1 MAPTID
7 TKATAVHHDLPTPD
21 PETPVKPRQP
31 YKLST
36 LCVTVENPS
45 MKDQYGSSSVPI
57 YQNATFK
64 GVGNEYD
71 YSRSGNPTRSHL
83 EHHIAKISS
92 AARAFAVSSGMAALD
107 VILRLLRPGDEII
120 AGDDLYG
127 GTNRLL
133 TFIRTH
139 VGVTVYRVDTINP
152 NAVIPFIHPTK
163 TAMVLLDKEIKE
175 RAPNAIVAVDNT
187 MVSPYLQRPLEHG
200 ADIVCDSA
208 TKYLSGHHDLM
219 AGMITCDKDDLAKQT
234 AFTINSVGNA
244 LTPIDCFLLLRGVN
258 KYIRVH
264 FALWEQNPGF
274 ADLKDV
280 SSTRQLAPFSLMQI
294 CSRWRNVCI
303 STSKLWVCHHIPL
316 YRSKSLSSHRSQR
329 DPFES
334 YINLTHYT
342 RLALFRSKGSPL
354 HVHITILPAN
364 PVAAAA
370 GLLFDVSD
378 RWQSAYIAIGSTSPS
393 AAPCLSARQFLKGL
407 RYPILEELT
416 SECDSTGS
424 TEQDEYCLPSFVRS
438 PKLHTLRVV
447 KMRWWPVCDSQSES
461 SNAVLSD
468 VVDGINGDLDHGEV
482 SEGEIERRPLPHL
495 PYSQIRI
502 LTGSASLPTL
512 YTLLKFCSNLE
523 RVEVEQERF
532 PALALPA
539 PAALIWRQHHI
550 YDWNSTFTTSPT
562 ASSDNGFPK
571 NIAIDA
577 PRLHTL
583 SISLATDQP
592 PLTNWMRRTPSLKTL
607 SLTGGKLTSKV
618 VHEQVVNDIIGF
630 LHRQRFFSC
639 GGLEN
644 LSRPESFS
652 GLEHFTLSTVEITS
666 RQLIEL
672 FTHMPER
679 DS

>member
-1 MAPTID
+1 M
-7 TKATAVHHDLPTPD
+7 
-21 PETPVKPRQP
+21 
-31 YKLST
+31 
-36 LCVTVENPS
+36 
-45 MKDQYGSSSVPI
+45 
-57 YQNATFK
+57 
-64 GVGNEYD
+64 
-71 YSRSGNPTRSHL
+71 
-83 EHHIAKISS
+83 SS
-92 AARAFAVSSGMAALD
+92 AIHDPFQKHSMPLAAATCSARGSQ
-107 VILRLLRPGDEII
+107 PW
-120 AGDDLYG
+120 
-127 GTNRLL
+127 
-133 TFIRTH
+133 
-139 VGVTVYRVDTINP
+139 
-152 NAVIPFIHPTK
+152 
-163 TAMVLLDKEIKE
+163 
-175 RAPNAIVAVDNT
+175 RAI
-187 MVSPYLQRPLEHG
+187 MLELQ
-200 ADIVCDSA
+200 
-208 TKYLSGHHDLM
+208 
-219 AGMITCDKDDLAKQT
+219 
-234 AFTINSVGNA
+234 
-244 LTPIDCFLLLRGVN
+244 
-258 KYIRVH
+258 
-264 FALWEQNPGF
+264 
-274 ADLKDV
+274 
-280 SSTRQLAPFSLMQI
+280 
-294 CSRWRNVCI
+294 
-303 STSKLWVCHHIPL
+303 
-316 YRSKSLSSHRSQR
+316 SKSLSSHRSQR

-407 RYPILEELT
+407 RCPILEELT

-539 PAALIWRQHHI
+539 PAALDLETAVERVILGASPTSQLHHNYSHI

-562 ASSDNGFPK
+562 ASSDNGFP
-571 NIAIDA
+571 
-577 PRLHTL
+577 T
-583 SISLATDQP
+583 
-592 PLTNWMRRTPSLKTL
+592 
-607 SLTGGKLTSKV
+607 
-618 VHEQVVNDIIGF
+618 
-630 LHRQRFFSC
+630 
-639 GGLEN
+639 
-644 LSRPESFS
+644 
-652 GLEHFTLSTVEITS
+652 
-666 RQLIEL
+666 
-672 FTHMPER
+672 
-679 DS
+679 

>member
-1 MAPTID
+1 MVIVQVFVELSIPEIWCSNDIPVPTTD
-7 TKATAVHHDLPTPD
+7 TLNLACSSKYTISS
-21 PETPVKPRQP
+21 EIQYYVK
-31 YKLST
+31 YKLIF
-36 LCVTVENPS
+36 
-45 MKDQYGSSSVPI
+45 G
-57 YQNATFK
+57 
-64 GVGNEYD
+64 
-71 YSRSGNPTRSHL
+71 
-83 EHHIAKISS
+83 
-92 AARAFAVSSGMAALD
+92 
-107 VILRLLRPGDEII
+107 
-120 AGDDLYG
+120 
-127 GTNRLL
+127 
-133 TFIRTH
+133 
-139 VGVTVYRVDTINP
+139 
-152 NAVIPFIHPTK
+152 
-163 TAMVLLDKEIKE
+163 
-175 RAPNAIVAVDNT
+175 
-187 MVSPYLQRPLEHG
+187 
-200 ADIVCDSA
+200 
-208 TKYLSGHHDLM
+208 
-219 AGMITCDKDDLAKQT
+219 
-234 AFTINSVGNA
+234 
-244 LTPIDCFLLLRGVN
+244 
-258 KYIRVH
+258 
-264 FALWEQNPGF
+264 
-274 ADLKDV
+274 
-280 SSTRQLAPFSLMQI
+280 
-294 CSRWRNVCI
+294 
-303 STSKLWVCHHIPL
+303 
-316 YRSKSLSSHRSQR
+316 RSKSLSSHRSQR

-370 GLLFDVSD
+370 D

-539 PAALIWRQHHI
+539 PAALDLETAVERVILGASPTSQLHHNYSHI